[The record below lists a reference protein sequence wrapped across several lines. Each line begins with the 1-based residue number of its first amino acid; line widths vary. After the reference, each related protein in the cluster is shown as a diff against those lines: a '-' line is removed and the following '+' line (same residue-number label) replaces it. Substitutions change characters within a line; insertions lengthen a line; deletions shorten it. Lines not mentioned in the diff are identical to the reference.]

1 MNAMLLRL
9 WVLSILATLAACS
22 VAPGPQAMTRSGVPD
37 DPSPPS
43 EPKRPADPLTLALA
57 AALERGEWRD
67 LRIESECQDD
77 TAQLRSVT
85 LFGSGVGIWH
95 RERQFTVAREPLL
108 DLLRELSRI
117 GFGALPESFGGSSD
131 PDDAAPAEGFGLRL
145 ICRVR
150 VVLDG
155 IDKQSYQLSEGR
167 QSPVLKSMAE
177 KILALGEVLGPKGIG
192 AESLSDGLEK
202 LARGELAPET
212 LTLQLQRQPEDPRS
226 DEQGWIL
233 RLEHGAARLTF
244 SSRATGWS
252 EPHQTPLTREE
263 FAALAARLA
272 ELHPE
277 DLPVNLYSTWYQ
289 DLEIRVLNRKVT
301 LQARRFAGLE
311 PQTHGEKQD
320 RFDAMIA
327 EIDAVRSRVEGAR

>member
-1 MNAMLLRL
+1 MNAMLLRF
-9 WVLSILATLAACS
+9 WVLSILAALAACS
-22 VAPGPQAMTRSGVPD
+22 AAPGPQAMTRSGPD
-37 DPSPPS
+37 DSSPPS
-43 EPKRPADPLTLALA
+43 EPKRPADPMTLALA
-57 AALERGEWRD
+57 AALERGQWRD

-95 RERQFTVAREPLL
+95 RERQFAVEREPLL
-108 DLLRELSRI
+108 DLLRELSQI
-117 GFGALPESFGGSSD
+117 DFGALPESFGGSND
-131 PDDAAPAEGFGLRL
+131 PDDAAPPEAFGLRL

-150 VVLDG
+150 LVLDG
-155 IDKQSYQLSEGR
+155 VDKQSYQLSEGR

-177 KILALGEVLGPKGIG
+177 KILALGEIAGPAGIG

-226 DEQGWIL
+226 AEQGWIF
-233 RLEHGAARLTF
+233 RLEHGEARLTL
-244 SSRATGWS
+244 SSSGSGWS
-252 EPHQTPLTREE
+252 EPRVVPLAREE
-263 FAALAARLA
+263 IAALAARLA
-272 ELHPE
+272 EMHPE

-311 PQTHGEKQD
+311 PETHGEKQE
-320 RFDAMIA
+320 RFDAMIEA
-327 EIDAVRSRVEGAR
+327 IEAVRGRLEGAR